1 MTLKSNRRHGP
12 ARLLTRPLVA
22 GCLMAAVAAH
32 SADLPAPAWAQ
43 VQLSGQ
49 INTTMGD
56 ALGFDVG
63 AWQGQTFNLTL
74 TLPQVVKASAQV
86 PVDDVPGAV
95 AATWQ
100 MAWMDSHLQL
110 GLSETYAVR
119 ANQFQGV
126 EAIDDAVVPAGLAL
140 AGRPLVAGHGYDAV
154 TVWASE
160 LGGRCVNAGSD
171 GICGT
176 NDAAEEWEGMTVTW
190 DHVWDTTEHQGFSG
204 LAFPALQP
212 GGLDLSQ
219 GWGAVTIEVWRW
231 RPAGGADGT
240 TLAEASGLV
249 QLAVLQSVPAVPEPA
264 SAAML
269 LGGLALCTAAA
280 ARQRRRASLEA

>member
-1 MTLKSNRRHGP
+1 MTLKPNRRHGP

-22 GCLMAAVAAH
+22 GSLMAAVAAH
-32 SADLPAPAWAQ
+32 SADLPAPPWAQ

-86 PVDDVPGAV
+86 SVDDVPGAV

-110 GLSETYAVR
+110 GLSETYAGR
-119 ANQFQGV
+119 ASQFQGV

-160 LGGRCVNAGSD
+160 LGGRCVNAGND
-171 GICGT
+171 GLCGT
-176 NDAAEEWEGMTVTW
+176 NDADEEWEGLTVTW

-219 GWGAVTIEVWRW
+219 GWGAFTIEVWRQT
-231 RPAGGADGT
+231 GGTGGMT
-240 TLAEASGLV
+240 VAEASGLV

-280 ARQRRRASLEA
+280 ARQRRRANPGV